1 MDATSFEPVS
11 TLPFPPAIDAA
22 EARGAADELIALIR
36 RLGPDSLA
44 GTVLKQTVRELRS
57 LEQSATG
64 AAQGPYRF
72 AA

>member
-1 MDATSFEPVS
+1 MDANTFDPVS
-11 TLPFPPAIDAA
+11 TLPFTPAIDAA
-22 EARGAADELIALIR
+22 EARGAAEELIALIR

-57 LEQSATG
+57 LELSAAG
-64 AAQGPYRF
+64 AAHGPYRV